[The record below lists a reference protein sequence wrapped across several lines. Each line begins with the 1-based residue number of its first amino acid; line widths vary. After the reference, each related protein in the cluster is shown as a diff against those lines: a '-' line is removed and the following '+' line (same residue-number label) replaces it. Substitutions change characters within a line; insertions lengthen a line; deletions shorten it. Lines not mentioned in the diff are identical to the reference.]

1 MVREREIDN
10 FHHLH
15 CVLFVVVVFFTAV
28 ASLVV
33 CVTGVAAA
41 LVVLTNLT
49 VVVYVVPCSWTFFY
63 ALAQRLSLERAPVV
77 DACGRQERGRC
88 WVQPNLSVSLFL
100 LSMARLSH
108 TLMRSLCHAGLSL
121 SLCVAL
127 FLCRLAVALCL
138 KLFPLFVN
146 EFSLNAEPHRIRTQ
160 KDTQTNVPSLS
171 RLTQLRFTE
180 VGYVLVC

>member
-49 VVVYVVPCSWTFFY
+49 VVVYVVPCSWTFY

-121 SLCVAL
+121 SLS
-127 FLCRLAVALCL
+127 LCRALSVSTRCRSP
-138 KLFPLFVN
+138 F
-146 EFSLNAEPHRIRTQ
+146 EAFSAIRQ
-160 KDTQTNVPSLS
+160 
-171 RLTQLRFTE
+171 
-180 VGYVLVC
+180 